1 MDLRNKPEKRAD
13 EQSKDLDRMS
23 VDAAAKFLERRG
35 YRLIGS
41 HLDGPVQIVATDPDD
56 RSTVLVMVAARD
68 GGERPLPPDPFTQM
82 GEDGMRRAFESA
94 MLDLAAD
101 GTIRDDGRIRLDTV
115 LLSVF
120 DGERAI
126 VWHSVGAL

>member
-1 MDLRNKPEKRAD
+1 MDLPNKPEERAE
-13 EQSKDLDRMS
+13 EQRKDLDRMG
-23 VDAAAKFLERRG
+23 VDVAAKFLERRG
-35 YRLIGS
+35 YMLIGP
-41 HLDGPVQIVATDPDD
+41 HLDGPVQIVATDPED

-68 GGERPLPPDPFTQM
+68 GGERPLPPDPFKEM
-82 GEDGMRRAFESA
+82 GEDGMRRSFESA

-115 LLSVF
+115 FLSVF

-126 VWHSVGAL
+126 IQHSVGAL

>member
-1 MDLRNKPEKRAD
+1 MDLPNKPEERAE
-13 EQSKDLDRMS
+13 EQRKDLDRMG
-23 VDAAAKFLERRG
+23 VDVAAKFLERRG
-35 YRLIGS
+35 YMLIGP
-41 HLDGPVQIVATDPDD
+41 HFDGPVQIVATDPDD

-68 GGERPLPPDPFTQM
+68 GGERPLPPNPFKEM
-82 GEDGMRRAFESA
+82 GEDGMRRSFESA

-115 LLSVF
+115 FLSVF

-126 VWHSVGAL
+126 IQHSVGAL

>member
-1 MDLRNKPEKRAD
+1 MDLPNKPEERAE
-13 EQSKDLDRMS
+13 EQRKDLDRMG

-35 YRLIGS
+35 YMLIGP
-41 HLDGPVQIVATDPDD
+41 HLDGPVQIVATDPED

-68 GGERPLPPDPFTQM
+68 GGERPLPPNPFKEM
-82 GEDGMRRAFESA
+82 GEDGMRRSFESA

-115 LLSVF
+115 FLSVF

-126 VWHSVGAL
+126 IQHSVGAL

>member
-1 MDLRNKPEKRAD
+1 MDLPNKPEERA
-13 EQSKDLDRMS
+13 EKQRKDLDRMG
-23 VDAAAKFLERRG
+23 VDVAAKFLERRG
-35 YRLIGS
+35 YMLIGP
-41 HLDGPVQIVATDPDD
+41 HLDGPVQIVATDPED

-68 GGERPLPPDPFTQM
+68 GGERPLPPNPFKEM
-82 GEDGMRRAFESA
+82 GEDGMRRSFESA

-115 LLSVF
+115 FLSVF

-126 VWHSVGAL
+126 IQHSVGAL

>member
-1 MDLRNKPEKRAD
+1 MDLPNKPEERAE
-13 EQSKDLDRMS
+13 EQRKDLDRMG
-23 VDAAAKFLERRG
+23 VDVAAKFLERRG
-35 YRLIGS
+35 YMLIGP
-41 HLDGPVQIVATDPDD
+41 HLDGPVQIVATDPED

-68 GGERPLPPDPFTQM
+68 GSERPLPPNPFKEM
-82 GEDGMRRAFESA
+82 GEDGMRRSFESA

-115 LLSVF
+115 FLSVF

-126 VWHSVGAL
+126 IQHSVGAL

>member
-1 MDLRNKPEKRAD
+1 MGLHNKPEERAE
-13 EQSKDLDRMS
+13 EQRKDLDRMG
-23 VDAAAKFLERRG
+23 VDMAAKFLERRG

-41 HLDGPVQIVATDPDD
+41 YLDGPVQIAATDPDD

-82 GEDGMRRAFESA
+82 GEDGMRRSFESA

-101 GTIRDDGRIRLDTV
+101 GTIRDDGRIRLETV

>member
-1 MDLRNKPEKRAD
+1 MGLHNKPEERAE
-13 EQSKDLDRMS
+13 EQRKDLDRMG
-23 VDAAAKFLERRG
+23 VDMAAKFLERRG

-41 HLDGPVQIVATDPDD
+41 YLDGPVQIVATDPED

-68 GGERPLPPDPFTQM
+68 GGERPLSPDPFTQM
-82 GEDGMRRAFESA
+82 GEDGMRRSFESA

>member
-1 MDLRNKPEKRAD
+1 MDLPNKPEERAE
-13 EQSKDLDRMS
+13 EQRKDLDRMG
-23 VDAAAKFLERRG
+23 VDVAAKFLERRG
-35 YRLIGS
+35 YMLIGP
-41 HLDGPVQIVATDPDD
+41 HLDGPVQIVATDPED

-68 GGERPLPPDPFTQM
+68 GGERPLPPNPFKEM
-82 GEDGMRRAFESA
+82 GEDGMRRSFESA

-115 LLSVF
+115 FLSVF

-126 VWHSVGAL
+126 IQHSVGAL

>member
-1 MDLRNKPEKRAD
+1 MDLRNKPEERAE
-13 EQSKDLDRMS
+13 EQRKDLDRVG
-23 VDAAAKFLERRG
+23 VDVAAKFLERRG

-41 HLDGPVQIVATDPDD
+41 HLDGPAQIVAAGPDD

-68 GGERPLPPDPFTQM
+68 GGERPILPDPFTEM
-82 GEDGMRRAFESA
+82 GEDELRRSFESA
-94 MLDLAAD
+94 MLDLAAG
-101 GTIRDDGRIRLDTV
+101 GTIKDDGRIRLDTV

-126 VWHSVGAL
+126 IQHHVDAL

>member
-1 MDLRNKPEKRAD
+1 MALPNKPEERAE
-13 EQSKDLDRMS
+13 EQRKDLDRMG
-23 VDAAAKFLERRG
+23 VDVAAKFLERRG
-35 YRLIGS
+35 YMLIGP
-41 HLDGPVQIVATDPDD
+41 HLDGPVQIVATDPED

-68 GGERPLPPDPFTQM
+68 GGERPLPPNPFKEM
-82 GEDGMRRAFESA
+82 GEDGMRRSFESA

-115 LLSVF
+115 FLSVF

-126 VWHSVGAL
+126 IQHSVGAL

>member
-1 MDLRNKPEKRAD
+1 MGLHNKPEERAE
-13 EQSKDLDRMS
+13 EQRKDLDRMG
-23 VDAAAKFLERRG
+23 VDMAAKFLERRG

-41 HLDGPVQIVATDPDD
+41 YLDGPVQIVATDPED

-82 GEDGMRRAFESA
+82 GEDGMRRSFESA

-101 GTIRDDGRIRLDTV
+101 GTIRDDGRIRLETV

>member
-1 MDLRNKPEKRAD
+1 MDLPNKPEERAE
-13 EQSKDLDRMS
+13 EQRKDLDRMG
-23 VDAAAKFLERRG
+23 VDVAAKFLERRG
-35 YRLIGS
+35 YMLIGP
-41 HLDGPVQIVATDPDD
+41 HLDGPVQIVATDPED

-68 GGERPLPPDPFTQM
+68 GGERPLPPNPFKEM
-82 GEDGMRRAFESA
+82 GEDGMRRSFESA

-115 LLSVF
+115 FLSVF

>member
-1 MDLRNKPEKRAD
+1 MDLPNKPEERAE
-13 EQSKDLDRMS
+13 EQRKDLDRMG
-23 VDAAAKFLERRG
+23 VDVAAKFLKRRG

-56 RSTVLVMVAARD
+56 RSTVLVMVATRD
-68 GGERPLPPDPFTQM
+68 GGERPLPPDPFSQM
-82 GEDGMRRAFESA
+82 GEDGMRRSFESA

-115 LLSVF
+115 FLSVF

-126 VWHSVGAL
+126 IQHSVGAL